1 MSDERAQAALH
12 AAQHAAMAAH
22 HAAMAAQCAAIAAGA
37 PQQHGTGGAPGQ
49 TQGPPMGYQYPGQNP
64 YMQQQPGPHP
74 MTVW

>member
-37 PQQHGTGGAPGQ
+37 PQQGTGGGPGQ
-49 TQGPPMGYQYPGQNP
+49 MQGPPMGYQYPGQNP